1 MSLLLRS
8 TLILALTLLALA
20 GVGVLKARAAAGIG
34 HVGKSAAVDRR
45 ATEAAY
51 DEGLPRPRPIS
62 RQFLTL

>member
-51 DEGLPRPRPIS
+51 DAGLP
-62 RQFLTL
+62 